1 MKRSHYE
8 KTKFF
13 LINMGRKSRLLKG
26 PAIVGLA
33 VCMLLHH
40 FFEYCRRGTKRFACT
55 AFVLLCFMVGN
66 SFAFP
71 VFQDENGFVS
81 DEGRI
86 EEVTVTIDSDITF
99 ANEQQISYDDIEI
112 LEDEDVLDSYEEAEL
127 HGMDEADKYL
137 LDDILSEDQQALEG
151 TDGGQPSDEE
161 QAGDEQMSDEDQTDG
176 GEQTTEF
183 SRDDWQLVLIN
194 KQHPIPDDYTFTL
207 GPIKTIKGEMQCDER
222 IIEDLLAMMQA
233 AYENDGIILGICSP
247 YRDLNWQKVLFN
259 RKIKAYMERGMSYMD
274 AYALSSQTVTVPGAS
289 EHQIGL
295 AVDMVSDTYQNLD
308 EGFANTD
315 AGIWLKE
322 HCSEYGFILRY
333 PKGKEHITSIEF
345 EPWHFRYVGKEA
357 AAIIMEEEICLEEF
371 WDKYL

>member
-137 LDDILSEDQQALEG
+137 LDDILSEDQQALER

-161 QAGDEQMSDEDQTDG
+161 QAGDEQMSAEDQTGG

>member
-1 MKRSHYE
+1 MKRSHHERVKY
-8 KTKFF
+8 FF
-13 LINMGRKSRLLKG
+13 INMGRRSRLLRG

-40 FFEYCRRGTKRFACT
+40 FGEYCRKGTKRFVCT
-55 AFVLLCFMVGN
+55 AFILLCFMVGN

-81 DEGRI
+81 GGEKP
-86 EEVTVTIDSDITF
+86 EEVTVMVDSDITF
-99 ANEQQISYDDIEI
+99 ADEQQVSYEDIEI
-112 LEDEDVLDSYEEAEL
+112 LDDEDVLESYEDVEHYGLE
-127 HGMDEADKYL
+127 DVDKYL
-137 LDDILSEDQQALEG
+137 LDDILSEDQQVLQSEDAELPEV
-151 TDGGQPSDEE
+151 EE
-161 QAGDEQMSDEDQTDG
+161 QADDKEQEA
-176 GEQTTEF
+176 EF
-183 SRDDWQLVLIN
+183 SGDDWKLVLIN
-194 KQHPIPDDYTFTL
+194 KQHPIPEDYTFTL

-222 IIEDLLAMMQA
+222 IIDDLLAMMQA

-247 YRDLNWQKVLFN
+247 YRDMNRQKVLFN
-259 RKIKAYMERGMSYMD
+259 QKIKIYMKKGMSYMD

-308 EGFANTD
+308 AGFADTN

-333 PKGKEHITSIEF
+333 PEGKGHITSIEF

-357 AAIIMEEEICLEEF
+357 ASIIMKEEICLEEF

>member
-8 KTKFF
+8 RTKLF
-13 LINMGRKSRLLKG
+13 LINMGRRSRLLKG

-40 FFEYCRRGTKRFACT
+40 IGEYLKRGTKRFACT
-55 AFVLLCFMVGN
+55 AFILLCFMVGN

-71 VFQDENGFVS
+71 VFQDASGFVS
-81 DEGRI
+81 GEEKI

-112 LEDEDVLDSYEEAEL
+112 LEDEDVLESYEDVEHYGLE
-127 HGMDEADKYL
+127 DADKYL
-137 LDDILSEDQQALEG
+137 LDDILGEDQQMLQSEDAELPEA
-151 TDGGQPSDEE
+151 EE
-161 QAGDEQMSDEDQTDG
+161 QADDKEQG
-176 GEQTTEF
+176 TEF
-183 SRDDWQLVLIN
+183 SGDDWKLVLIN
-194 KQHPIPDDYTFTL
+194 KQHPIPEDYVFTL

-222 IIEDLLAMMQA
+222 IIDDLFAMMQA

-247 YRDLNWQKVLFN
+247 YRDMNRQKVLFN

-295 AVDMVSDTYQNLD
+295 AVDMVSDTYQDLD
-308 EGFANTD
+308 AGFADTN

-322 HCSEYGFILRY
+322 HCSEFGFILRY
-333 PKGKEHITSIEF
+333 PEGKEHITSIEF

-357 AAIIMEEEICLEEF
+357 ASIIMKEGICLEEF
-371 WDKYL
+371 WDKYM

>member
-137 LDDILSEDQQALEG
+137 LDDILSEDQQALER

-161 QAGDEQMSDEDQTDG
+161 QAGDEQMSAEDHTDG

>member
-161 QAGDEQMSDEDQTDG
+161 QAGDEQMSAEDHTDG

>member
-137 LDDILSEDQQALEG
+137 LADILSEDQQALEG

-161 QAGDEQMSDEDQTDG
+161 HVDDEQMSAEDQTDG

>member
-161 QAGDEQMSDEDQTDG
+161 HADDEQMSAEDQTDG

>member
-161 QAGDEQMSDEDQTDG
+161 QAGDEQMSAEDQTDG

>member
-40 FFEYCRRGTKRFACT
+40 FFEYCRKGTKRFACT

-81 DEGRI
+81 GEERI
-86 EEVTVTIDSDITF
+86 EEVTVNIDSDITF

-112 LEDEDVLDSYEEAEL
+112 LEDEDVLDSYEDAEL

-137 LDDILSEDQQALEG
+137 LDDILSEDQQALEE
-151 TDGGQPSDEE
+151 TDGEQPSDDD
-161 QAGDEQMSDEDQTDG
+161 QVSDEQLSDDDQTVG
-176 GEQTTEF
+176 GEQTAEF

-233 AYENDGIILGICSP
+233 AYENDGITLGICSP

-259 RKIKAYMERGMSYMD
+259 RKIKVYMERGMSYMD

-295 AVDMVSDTYQNLD
+295 AVDMVSDTYQTLD
-308 EGFANTD
+308 EGFANTE

-322 HCSEYGFILRY
+322 HCSEFGFILRY

-371 WDKYL
+371 WEKYL

>member
-161 QAGDEQMSDEDQTDG
+161 HADDEQMSAEDQTGG